1 MKVAR
6 GRGLPLW
13 ERVFFWALA
22 LTVLTVLF
30 TSQLVIQL
38 NFRQSVTAETERSR
52 LEHSL
57 LSAQV
62 SARLAYEKN
71 RAEAPFLGREGA
83 ESALLEAAA
92 GQAGKGGGMAVYWE
106 GRRVAAANLFLEPR
120 AGQLLES
127 LRVSPLGPEELRTVI
142 CREQGRYFTVSVSLF
157 TVEQLSYELFT
168 LRNITALY
176 ENRDA
181 MTATVQLVLL
191 GFTLLM
197 ALVLYLVVRRLLA
210 PLSRVSGGIGKMASG
225 DYGLRLPEQGPAE
238 FRQLSRNVNTLARSV
253 EENLER
259 VQSLADGRKRFIDNL
274 THEMK
279 TPLTSILGFGDLL
292 RVKRSVTEEQR
303 REYAGV
309 IVEEAKRL
317 QSLSGKLMELISA
330 QNTGL
335 DCREMEIPTL
345 FQEISL
351 SVSPQLA
358 RRGLRFLCTGAKGTL
373 WADQELVKSLLYNL
387 IDNAAKASKEGDE
400 VQLSCTR
407 GEKGVVFS
415 VSDWGIGMDEK
426 TLRRASEP
434 FYMADKSRSRKN
446 GGAGL
451 GLALC
456 QKIAELHGGWMRLK
470 SQPGRGTTVFVMLP
484 GSPPAASEEPS
495 LPLPGEGEGEEN
507 RPRKRRPSKGKA
519 GIP

>member
-1 MKVAR
+1 MKGAK
-6 GRGLPLW
+6 GLGLPLW
-13 ERVFFWALA
+13 ERVFFCALG

-38 NFRQSVTAETERSR
+38 DFRQTVAAETERSR

-57 LSAQV
+57 LSTGV

-71 RAEAPFLGREGA
+71 RASTPFLGREGVEA
-83 ESALLEAAA
+83 ALLEAAA
-92 GQAGKGGGMAVYWE
+92 SQAGKGGGMAVYLN
-106 GRRVAAANLFLEPR
+106 GSRVAAANLLLEPR
-120 AGQLLES
+120 AGKLLES
-127 LRVSPLGPEELRTVI
+127 LNATPLGPEECRTVI
-142 CREQGRYFTVSVSLF
+142 CREQGGYFAVSASLF
-157 TVEQLSYELFT
+157 TMEELSYELFT
-168 LRNITALY
+168 LRDVTALY
-176 ENRDA
+176 ENREA
-181 MTATVQLVLL
+181 MTTTVQLVLL
-191 GFTLLM
+191 GFTLLI

-210 PLSRVSGGIGKMASG
+210 PLSRVTGGINKMASG

-238 FRQLSRNVNTLARSV
+238 FRELSRNVNTMARSV

-259 VQSLADGRKRFIDNL
+259 VQNLADSRKRFIDNL

-292 RVKRSVTEEQR
+292 RVKRSVTEKQR
-303 REYAGV
+303 REFSGV

-330 QNTGL
+330 NNSEP
-335 DCREMEIPTL
+335 DCGEVPVSTL

-351 SVSPQLA
+351 SVSPQLM
-358 RRGLRFLCTGAKGTL
+358 RRNLRLLCTGAEGNL

-400 VQLSCTR
+400 VQLSCIQ
-407 GEKGVVFS
+407 GEEGTIFS
-415 VSDWGIGMDEK
+415 VSDWGMGMDEK
-426 TLRRASEP
+426 TLRHATEP
-434 FYMADKSRSRKN
+434 FYMADKSRSRKH

-456 QKIAELHGGWMRLK
+456 QRIAQLHGGWLRIK
-470 SQPGRGTTVFVMLP
+470 SEPGWGTTVFVMLP
-484 GSPPAASEEPS
+484 KQPTAS
-495 LPLPGEGEGEEN
+495 GE
-507 RPRKRRPSKGKA
+507 
-519 GIP
+519 